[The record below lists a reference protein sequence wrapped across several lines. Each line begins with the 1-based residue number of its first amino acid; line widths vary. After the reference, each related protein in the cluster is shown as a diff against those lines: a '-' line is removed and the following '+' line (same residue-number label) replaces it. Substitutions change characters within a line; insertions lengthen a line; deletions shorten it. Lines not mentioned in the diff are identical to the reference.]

1 MVHEIDIDLLRA
13 HVVLLIAPTI
23 SEFDRL
29 YYDNVTRITDDEYKQ
44 IRDEIEHPE
53 LSAGCTWLLD
63 NNTVLVFIRNKWNE
77 GEVAHEMIHAA
88 YKLLKPR
95 GFDLDD
101 EEIWAYLGGYLVEE
115 YYNYLRDNDDELRS
129 GDK

>member
-1 MVHEIDIDLLRA
+1 MVHEINIDLLRA

-29 YYDNVTRITDDEYKQ
+29 YYDNVTRITDEEYKQ

-63 NNTVLVFIRNKWNE
+63 NKYSTCFYQKQME
-77 GEVAHEMIHAA
+77 
-88 YKLLKPR
+88 
-95 GFDLDD
+95 
-101 EEIWAYLGGYLVEE
+101 
-115 YYNYLRDNDDELRS
+115 
-129 GDK
+129 

>member
-1 MVHEIDIDLLRA
+1 MIHSIDIDLLRA
-13 HVVLLIAPTI
+13 NLVYLIASTVQ
-23 SEFDRL
+23 EFDRF
-29 YYDNVTRITDDEYKQ
+29 YYDNVTRITDEEYKQ
-44 IRDEIEHPE
+44 IRNEIEHPE
-53 LSAGCTWLLD
+53 LCAGCTWLLD

-101 EEIWAYLGGYLVEE
+101 EEIWAYLGGYLTEE
-115 YYNYLRDNDDELRS
+115 YYNYLREKDPDLKE
-129 GDK
+129 